1 MHYAVVDIGS
11 PRQGNLGWWITG
23 PFIEDGGTGPEDLIA
38 NLVEAV
44 KAGPVI
50 LGFEAPMYVPAKRD
64 LRAAIQQRPG
74 EAGRPWSA
82 GAGASVTAMALAL
95 VPAILDRLSL
105 AVPCVTAWQDWT
117 RRPKN
122 AGEILVFEA
131 FVTTGVSDG
140 HDQDAKL
147 AAYAAREL
155 LGSETIASA
164 LGNEPCISML
174 GAALLHAGLTDDI
187 DELHRQCLVVKLSK
201 MKLDASDSGSR
212 EVLIK

>member
-23 PFIEDGGTGPEDLIA
+23 PFIEDGGTGPEDLVA
-38 NLVEAV
+38 NLTEAV
-44 KAGPVI
+44 KSGPLL

-64 LRAAIQQRPG
+64 IRATIQQRPG

-95 VPAILDRLSL
+95 VPAILDRLS
-105 AVPCVTAWQDWT
+105 ANVPGIRAWQDWT
-117 RRPKN
+117 RKPQI
-122 AGEILVFEA
+122 AGEVLVFEA

-140 HDQDAKL
+140 HAQDARL

-155 LGSETIASA
+155 MGQASVSSA
-164 LGNEPCISML
+164 LGDEPCMSML
-174 GAALLHAGLTDDI
+174 GAALLHAGMTADI
-187 DELHRQCLVVKLSK
+187 GELHRQCLVVKLSK
-201 MKLDASDSGSR
+201 TIFTARSTSEERRS
-212 EVLIK
+212 

>member
-1 MHYAVVDIGS
+1 MHYAVIDIGS

-23 PFIEDGGTGPEDLIA
+23 PFIENGGTGPEDMIA
-38 NLVEAV
+38 SLTEAV
-44 KAGPVI
+44 RAGPVV

-64 LRAAIQQRPG
+64 IRATIQQRPG

-95 VPAILDRLSL
+95 VPAILDRVASN
-105 AVPCVTAWQDWT
+105 VPGVIAWQDWT
-117 RRPKN
+117 RRPEK

-140 HDQDAKL
+140 HAEDAKL

-155 LGSETIASA
+155 LGQANIVSA
-164 LGNEPCISML
+164 LGEEPCMSTL
-174 GAALLHAGLTDDI
+174 GAALLHAGMSLDI
-187 DELHRQCLVVKLSK
+187 GELSRQCLVVKLSK
-201 MKLDASDSGSR
+201 TKVAEAIGRIADG
-212 EVLIK
+212 